1 MVVDGSRDL
10 ERLEGWRIGPVPL
23 AVTAE
28 RASNLVAATGDDPER
43 WTAAA
48 PPSFA
53 SVTLF
58 AVAARLLAA
67 PELAGRGVIHA
78 EQSFEWH
85 RPFSHGERGRGGRCR
100 RSGPVEGGDHVRRVR
115 RDHQRRLRAGA
126 IVVVELR
133 RRRECSGRA
142 ERPGSEP
149 APEERAATD
158 IPLEQ
163 PLPAVGSP
171 LPPLEKSASRGD
183 LLRYAAATGDWNP
196 IHWDHAA
203 AVSAGLPGIVAHGL
217 LMASWVV
224 QAAAR
229 HSKGETPLRQVRLRF
244 RSPLRPGEPATVGG
258 EVHGER
264 LAAHER
270 RFRRRGTC
278 HRYGCA
284 RAGGRW
290 VTPCKS

>member
-28 RASNLVAATGDDPER
+28 RALNLVAATGDDPDR

-53 SVTLF
+53 SVALF

-85 RPFSHGERGRGGRCR
+85 RPFSTGSEVE
-100 RSGPVEGGDHVRRVR
+100 VEGVVGRVR
-115 RDHQRRLRAGA
+115 SRGA
-126 IVVVELR
+126 TTFVGFDVTTSDASGLVQSSSSSFVVVESVPAEP
-133 RRRECSGRA
+133 REQ
-142 ERPGSEP
+142 GSEP

-244 RSPLRPGEPATVGG
+244 RSPLRPAEPATVGG
-258 EVHGER
+258 QVTENGSLRMSVDSGGEE
-264 LAAHER
+264 LVTATVVLEPAD
-270 RFRRRGTC
+270 
-278 HRYGCA
+278 
-284 RAGGRW
+284 GG
-290 VTPCKS
+290 